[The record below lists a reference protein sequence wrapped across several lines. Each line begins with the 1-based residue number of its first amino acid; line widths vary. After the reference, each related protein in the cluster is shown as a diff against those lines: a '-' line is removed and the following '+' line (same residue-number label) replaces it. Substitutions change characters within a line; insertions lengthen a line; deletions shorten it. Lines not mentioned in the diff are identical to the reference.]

1 MATAPE
7 LTPITNSNQTPA
19 AMGATATPP
28 GDVDRDTAA
37 SPMMDDQGP
46 LENVAH
52 DLAPNQNP
60 PAAEPLEGLAA
71 SMWAT
76 ADEQQYIDEGLYGK
90 EPAAR
95 RHPEREDDTMEFM
108 FEAGV
113 GVGPDRAEGYTTDS
127 DDSRDLG
134 LDSDARDRSHVGN
147 WLLEDPLQYA
157 PPAALRLVPRPLGG
171 FPEAQGISSHDF
183 RAHVPARSLALW
195 EDYPS
200 SWCLAHIAYDKH
212 TSDPTMQTTAIR
224 DLIKASLPDPV
235 PAPIVSYPGVDHQ
248 RYYERRPIISYFV
261 GNLTKREISILVE
274 RGCWAIPGLTVFFVA
289 NSEFATEYV
298 MTLGGMALE
307 ASAEANAQIRTM
319 VVDSLRESIDIPPFL
334 EDYWNQY
341 PDNYST
347 PQVLDAIVRSVTVR
361 NVTITVN
368 GTSVTYF
375 TIYMGSPT
383 WEEQG
388 LEAWITLVRSLPYS
402 SIFGVAKVQPI
413 FNCWL
418 CKASDHPTGKCPYKD
433 IPGWHEDDGAPKAN
447 ATPPRGAD
455 TPGGRGGRGHTG
467 LGRGRGLGRGNGRSN
482 TARGRF

>member
-1 MATAPE
+1 MKTAAMVAQAAPPVSPSKRRGEKRPRDARSEGSPTKRAPKETGRRKKKETNRPQEVPQPSEGNANPDVEMATAPE

-274 RGCWAIPGLTVFFVA
+274 RGCWA
-289 NSEFATEYV
+289 
-298 MTLGGMALE
+298 
-307 ASAEANAQIRTM
+307 
-319 VVDSLRESIDIPPFL
+319 
-334 EDYWNQY
+334 
-341 PDNYST
+341 
-347 PQVLDAIVRSVTVR
+347 
-361 NVTITVN
+361 
-368 GTSVTYF
+368 
-375 TIYMGSPT
+375 
-383 WEEQG
+383 
-388 LEAWITLVRSLPYS
+388 
-402 SIFGVAKVQPI
+402 QP
-413 FNCWL
+413 L
-418 CKASDHPTGKCPYKD
+418 
-433 IPGWHEDDGAPKAN
+433 
-447 ATPPRGAD
+447 
-455 TPGGRGGRGHTG
+455 
-467 LGRGRGLGRGNGRSN
+467 LL
-482 TARGRF
+482 